1 MVNIMI
7 QWLMTGLVAVL
18 HPFYISVVEMNH
30 NPKEATVEI
39 SVRIFSEDLEKT
51 IKKYT
56 TAKID
61 INNPPDKAFMDK
73 QINTYISQRLKLKIN
88 GQPVTFNYIGYEI
101 QKESAWCYFEITKVP
116 EVKKLEVV
124 DCSLLY
130 DFEKSQTNILH
141 VKSKGIE
148 KSYKLDYPK
157 NSTTFDF

>member
-7 QWLMTGLVAVL
+7 QWLLTGLVAVL
-18 HPFYISVVEMNH
+18 HPFYISVVEINH
-30 NPKEATVEI
+30 NPKEKTAEI

-56 TAKID
+56 TARID

-73 QINTYISQRLKLKIN
+73 QVNNYISQKLKLKIN
-88 GQPVTFNYIGYEI
+88 GQPASLTYIGYEI
-101 QKESAWCYFEITKVP
+101 QKESAWCYFEVANIA
-116 EVKKLEVV
+116 ELKKLEV

-141 VKSKGIE
+141 VKSKGAE
-148 KSYKLDYPK
+148 KHYKLDYPK
-157 NSTTFDF
+157 TATVFDF